1 MNVIT
6 SSKSWKDFSDK
17 LSKLSKKEK
26 GNAFEELTRLY
37 LLTDPLYANLFDKV
51 WHHTKIPEDIKDLL
65 DLPQTEI
72 GIDLVCKTKKNEYW
86 AIQCKFHQ
94 DSNINLNIKELSTF
108 FSETEKKI
116 YNNMFAYRLVVS
128 SAEGIGD
135 KLKKRDSKNT
145 GYLLYDVLSKLGESQ
160 FSDFRKI
167 LDGEIV
173 EYIPFNPLN
182 HQDVAIRKCKNYF
195 NSKLN
200 SRGRI
205 IHPCGTGKSLL
216 AYWCSR
222 TLNAKTILIAVPS
235 IALVRQ
241 TLNTW
246 VRESFANKTKIDWI
260 VVCSDDDA
268 STIDDNQDHIE
279 NYDIPVTTNPHEIN
293 NFFKDNNSELKILI
307 TTYQSSKTVTDGLKK
322 LKITFDLGIYDEAHK
337 TVGHKDKHFAHL
349 LYDENIMINR
359 RIFMTATERVYR
371 GKSEDF
377 TSMDDNSIYGDII
390 DQLSFK
396 KALEENPPIL
406 SDYKIVSVI
415 ITKLE
420 LENLINNN
428 KTVKPDGSN
437 WTIET
442 DASSFASM
450 IMIKKLIKEK
460 NIHHIVSFHKSIK
473 RSKDFKKLIED
484 SQLVD
489 KSFNKLKVFHV
500 NGKDSSGKRAS
511 NLIKFTNSKNS
522 LITNAR
528 CLTEGVD
535 VPTID
540 AVLFA
545 DPKQSKI
552 DIVQAA
558 GRAMRTSSD
567 KKFGYILVPVVVD
580 IDDKDLSTTAY
591 QQIVS
596 TIVALGIHDSRIID
610 EYKEISEGKKIDGGI
625 LDFDIPEVIEINYKD
640 FLQNTNLKI
649 WDRFNY
655 TWENVFR
662 ELKAYVKKYG
672 HSVVKQTYEVNG
684 LKLGWWVSS
693 RRREYKKNILSISNE
708 QKRQLESLKG
718 WKWEVHE
725 YSGRIDGTLQDFE
738 QITSIIKEYI
748 KKNGS
753 SNIGRRVSE
762 NKIYH
767 SVITSVRGKYKNKK
781 LSEERIRILESIE
794 GWMWK
799 NEETGTESKK
809 YGRKKHDIDSMINAL
824 ENYVKEQGTSHV
836 PVAYE
841 VNDLPLGVWI
851 KDRRTE
857 YKKGILKMNEEQI
870 KRIENLPKWD
880 WEVRAQKGSTS
891 SVFITK
897 GVLNNFFLEEM
908 NIFVKNHGHAS
919 IPQLYETRQKHKL
932 GRLINTLRSQNKL
945 KKISDKNKSICE
957 SIEGWVWQSSK
968 GRKINKKNQ

>member
-51 WHHTKIPEDIKDLL
+51 WHHTKIPENIKDLL

-72 GIDLVCKTKKNEYW
+72 GIDLICKTKKNEYW

-167 LDGEIV
+167 LDGEII

-182 HQDVAIRKCKNYF
+182 HQNVAIRKCKNYF

-260 VVCSDDDA
+260 VICSDDDA

-293 NFFKDNNSELKILI
+293 NFFKDNDSELKILI

-396 KALEENPPIL
+396 RALEENPPIL
-406 SDYKIVSVI
+406 SDYKIVSAI
-415 ITKLE
+415 ITKSE
-420 LENLINNN
+420 IENLISNN
-428 KTVKPDGSN
+428 KSVKPDGSN

-473 RSKDFKKLIED
+473 RSKDFKKLMED
-484 SQLVD
+484 SQPVD
-489 KSFNKLKVFHV
+489 QSFNDLKLFHV

-511 NLIKFTNSKNS
+511 ILNNFKNSEKS

-545 DPKQSKI
+545 DPKHSKI

-558 GRAMRTSSD
+558 GRALRTSND
-567 KKFGYILVPVVVD
+567 KKFGYILIPVVVD
-580 IDDKDLSTTAY
+580 INDNALSTTAY
-591 QQIVS
+591 EQIVS
-596 TIVALGIHDSRIID
+596 TIIALGIHDTRIID
-610 EYKEISEGKKIDGGI
+610 EYKEISEGKKGDGGI
-625 LDFDIPEVIEINYKD
+625 LDFDVPEVIKINYQD
-640 FLQNTNLKI
+640 FLKNTNLKI

-662 ELKAYVKKYG
+662 ELKAYVKKHG
-672 HSVVKQTYEVNG
+672 DALVKQTYEVNG
-684 LKLGWWVSS
+684 LKLGWWISS
-693 RRREYKKNILSISNE
+693 RRREYKKNLLSLNNE

-718 WKWEVHE
+718 WTWESKSKYIIPGNLSKFRE
-725 YSGRIDGTLQDFE
+725 TLSTIQ
-738 QITSIIKEYI
+738 EYI
-748 KKNGS
+748 NKNGS
-753 SNIGRRVSE
+753 SNIGRPTTE
-762 NKIYH
+762 NKKYWGPINA
-767 SVITSVRGKYKNKK
+767 VRRHYKNKT
-781 LSEERIRILESIE
+781 LDDERIKMVESIN
-794 GWMWK
+794 GWIWENQSIGNK
-799 NEETGTESKK
+799 R
-809 YGRKKHDIDSMINAL
+809 YGRKKYNIDSMISAL
-824 ENYVKEQGTSHV
+824 EKYVKEHGTSKV
-836 PVAYE
+836 PVKCK
-841 VNDLPLGVWI
+841 VDNLPLGIWL
-851 KDRRTE
+851 KDRQNE
-857 YKKGILKMNEEQI
+857 YRKGILKMNVEQI
-870 KRIENLPKWD
+870 EKIESFPGWSWGDKNKKKYEKRK
-880 WEVRAQKGSTS
+880 
-891 SVFITK
+891 SVFVSK
-897 GVLNNFFLEEM
+897 GILNNIFIEEV
-908 NIFVKNHGHAS
+908 NIFIKNHGHAK
-919 IPQLYETRQKHKL
+919 IPQLYQTRENHRL
-932 GRLINTLRSQNKL
+932 GRLINTLRTQYKSKTLNN
-945 KKISDKNKSICE
+945 KNKSICE
-957 SIEGWVWQSSK
+957 SIEGWVWSASR
-968 GRKINKKNQ
+968 GARRKKVN